1 MTHCHQSHTS
11 TTHVGQGCSV
21 AMQRGIADEH
31 ERVADCDHHELE
43 SINIIIIIMNVIILL
58 MIREWL
64 TVMTSE

>member
-1 MTHCHQSHTS
+1 M
-11 TTHVGQGCSV
+11 

-43 SINIIIIIMNVIILL
+43 SINIIINIMNVIILL
-58 MIREWL
+58 MIREWR